1 MSSRITSAEVSEEL
15 LILCAPL
22 SGVVYP
28 LERVPDPVFAQKLV
42 GDGASIDPI
51 DGTLCAPCAGEI
63 THLHPASHAL
73 TLRAQGVEIMMHIG
87 IDTVALKGAGFRPR
101 VKVGDK
107 VQAGTPLI
115 DFDLDQVGTNA
126 KSLLTQIVLTN
137 SNSGRIV
144 ERAAGSVKV
153 GADALLKVAVFNDAA
168 ECAVSSGGTV
178 TSDAILVPNATGL
191 HARPSA
197 VLASIAKSFQSEV
210 RLQLGDRFANARSIT
225 SLMGLD
231 VGCGDK
237 VVLVAKGA
245 DAKEAV
251 AKLSELIAAGL
262 GDEGHAP
269 APAPASATMA
279 KIAEPPPH
287 PLSDDPNLLFG
298 VAASPGLAVG
308 TAFQLRRVEITVD
321 EEGRGVEQEQQLL
334 GSAIDKA
341 RGQLEGLRA
350 QLHWQSDPAKAAIF
364 AAHAELLDDPDF
376 LEIANSAMA
385 KGKSAAFA
393 WKSAVTLHAERL
405 ASMRNELLAQRA
417 NDVRDVGLRVLELL
431 TGITRQPP
439 TYPEGTVLIA
449 EDLTPSDTTTMEGGS
464 VVGFA
469 TVRGGATS
477 HVAIL
482 ARSLE
487 IPAIAGVEPRALEIV
502 SGTSIIL
509 DGGKGLLRLNPSP
522 AEVEKMRERQTRSKA
537 QRKEDMAQALEPA
550 LTKDG
555 KRVAVLANIGG
566 LKDAQQVAKLGG
578 EGVGLLRSE
587 FLFMDRTAAPSEDE
601 QAESYTAI
609 LKAVG
614 PNFPVIVR
622 TLDVGGDKP
631 LPYLPIP
638 REDNPF
644 LGERGIRVGLDR
656 PEVLRTQIRALLRS
670 ASAGNLLI
678 MFPMITTLE
687 ELREAKGVLAEE
699 ANALGVPT
707 VRCGIMVEVP
717 AVAVMAHTFAAEA
730 DFFSIGTNDLTQYT
744 LAMDR
749 GHPKLA
755 PKVDA
760 LNPAVLRLI
769 AQTVEGAHA
778 HRRHAGVCG
787 GVAGDP
793 HAVPIL
799 VGLGIDELSVS
810 LPAIPSVKAQIRRLS
825 LTTCQGLARR
835 ALECATVAEVRA
847 LVPETED

>member
-1 MSSRITSAEVSEEL
+1 
-15 LILCAPL
+15 
-22 SGVVYP
+22 
-28 LERVPDPVFAQKLV
+28 
-42 GDGASIDPI
+42 
-51 DGTLCAPCAGEI
+51 
-63 THLHPASHAL
+63 
-73 TLRAQGVEIMMHIG
+73 
-87 IDTVALKGAGFRPR
+87 
-101 VKVGDK
+101 
-107 VQAGTPLI
+107 
-115 DFDLDQVGTNA
+115 
-126 KSLLTQIVLTN
+126 
-137 SNSGRIV
+137 
-144 ERAAGSVKV
+144 
-153 GADALLKVAVFNDAA
+153 
-168 ECAVSSGGTV
+168 
-178 TSDAILVPNATGL
+178 
-191 HARPSA
+191 
-197 VLASIAKSFQSEV
+197 
-210 RLQLGDRFANARSIT
+210 
-225 SLMGLD
+225 
-231 VGCGDK
+231 
-237 VVLVAKGA
+237 
-245 DAKEAV
+245 
-251 AKLSELIAAGL
+251 
-262 GDEGHAP
+262 
-269 APAPASATMA
+269 
-279 KIAEPPPH
+279 
-287 PLSDDPNLLFG
+287 
-298 VAASPGLAVG
+298 
-308 TAFQLRRVEITVD
+308 
-321 EEGRGVEQEQQLL
+321 
-334 GSAIDKA
+334 
-341 RGQLEGLRA
+341 
-350 QLHWQSDPAKAAIF
+350 
-364 AAHAELLDDPDF
+364 
-376 LEIANSAMA
+376 
-385 KGKSAAFA
+385 
-393 WKSAVTLHAERL
+393 
-405 ASMRNELLAQRA
+405 
-417 NDVRDVGLRVLELL
+417 
-431 TGITRQPP
+431 
-439 TYPEGTVLIA
+439 
-449 EDLTPSDTTTMEGGS
+449 
-464 VVGFA
+464 
-469 TVRGGATS
+469 
-477 HVAIL
+477 
-482 ARSLE
+482 LE
-487 IPAIAGVEPRALEIV
+487 IPAIAGIEPRALEIV

-537 QRKEDMAQALEPA
+537 QRKEDMAQALAPA
-550 LTKDG
+550 VTKDG

-566 LKDAQQVAKLGG
+566 LKDAQQVAELGG

-678 MFPMITTLE
+678 MFPMIATLE
-687 ELREAKGVLAEE
+687 ELREANGVLAEE
-699 ANALGVPT
+699 AKALGLPT

-810 LPAIPSVKAQIRRLS
+810 LPAIPGVKAQIRRLG
-825 LTTCQGLARR
+825 LTTCQDLARR